1 MLTIVASTRSMISAT
16 RIVASTIHRHRYGV
30 PRAAVVESDVL
41 LVLVPGVLPGVALG
55 ELSSVVLIVGPLR
68 IGEQCSLTNTVLLPN
83 GVRVKYSVRMTQHP
97 WQPISPAKPARA
109 AKEPLNRERIVDAA
123 MRVLVSNGYDA
134 VSMRKVAQ
142 ELGTGPASLYAHVA
156 NKRELDQ
163 LLVERAASQMDFD
176 EAVDPERW
184 QEQLKSMMREML
196 RVLRANPGVAR
207 ASIGQVPLGERALRS
222 TERILALLKAGN
234 IPDQAAAWA
243 VYLHGSAGNRLTR
256 RIGALGFLAR
266 ELCDEIAPIM
276 NALAGK
282 RPD

>member
-1 MLTIVASTRSMISAT
+1 
-16 RIVASTIHRHRYGV
+16 
-30 PRAAVVESDVL
+30 
-41 LVLVPGVLPGVALG
+41 
-55 ELSSVVLIVGPLR
+55 
-68 IGEQCSLTNTVLLPN
+68 
-83 GVRVKYSVRMTQHP
+83 MTQHP

-184 QEQLKSMMREML
+184 QEQLKDAMRELL
-196 RVLRANPGVAR
+196 RVMRANPGVAR
-207 ASIGQVPLGERALRS
+207 AAIGQVPLGERALLS
-222 TERILALLKAGN
+222 TERILGILKAGN
-234 IPDQAAAWA
+234 LPDQAAAWA
-243 VYLHGSAGNRLTR
+243 VDLIPLYVTAIAFEESVQGADGWTEADVEGFVAGLRNFFASLPADRYPLT
-256 RIGALGFLAR
+256 I
-266 ELCDEIAPIM
+266 
-276 NALAGK
+276 ALAGPLTSGATTDA
-282 RPD
+282 RFEFGLTVIVAGLAALSETP